1 MANSEENFEEGGGE
15 SVTVTIALDLPE
27 SENIKN
33 TRNETFVDNIE
44 VDDEFLNFLS
54 IPLPISPS
62 ELLSNFKQKNS
73 LFSFILIKDI
83 SFDLKNILEIR
94 LSTSSCGSMRNWEF
108 LAACMGLSIDEI
120 VGMRKNENPINILL
134 QKFSDEY
141 FLKLLE
147 LIGQSSRVDVLLAL
161 QPFIGKISNERK
173 LNKNSHHQQ
182 QQINAPINL
191 RDSSLLTF
199 SSDIQRQNSSLILQG
214 PFIFILHHEN
224 KNNKDL
230 RRLHKMFIKNLERCA
245 AERGKKILDV
255 DNCFSGEDL
264 FGSIQKY
271 FENASQILLAL
282 SSDYFEII
290 CSDNEQIQELDQ
302 KIQLKRSLHQMTF
315 QEVLYNRGENKRFR
329 VLLMRGTGP
338 EHIPRGWSS
347 NTLHYRFPED
357 FSELCTRL
365 FDGEGDKLI
374 SNE

>member
-1 MANSEENFEEGGGE
+1 MANSEENFEEGGGGE

-62 ELLSNFKQKNS
+62 ELISNFKQKNS
-73 LFSFILIKDI
+73 LFSSILIKDI

-147 LIGQSSRVDVLLAL
+147 LVGQSGRVDVLLAL
-161 QPFIGKISNERK
+161 EPFIGKISNER
-173 LNKNSHHQQ
+173 
-182 QQINAPINL
+182 
-191 RDSSLLTF
+191 
-199 SSDIQRQNSSLILQG
+199 
-214 PFIFILHHEN
+214 
-224 KNNKDL
+224 
-230 RRLHKMFIKNLERCA
+230 CA
-245 AERGKKILDV
+245 TERGKKVLDV

-282 SSDYFEII
+282 SSDYSEII

-338 EHIPRGWSS
+338 EHIPRGWPS

-365 FDGEGDKLI
+365 LDGEGDKLI

>member
-1 MANSEENFEEGGGE
+1 MANVEENFEEGGGE

-27 SENIKN
+27 SSNIKN

-73 LFSFILIKDI
+73 LFSSILIKDI
-83 SFDLKNILEIR
+83 SFELKNILEIR

-147 LIGQSSRVDVLLAL
+147 LIGQSGRVDVLLAL
-161 QPFIGKISNERK
+161 EPFIGKISNERK
-173 LNKNSHHQQ
+173 LNKNITQKQ
-182 QQINAPINL
+182 QQINPPINL

-199 SSDIQRQNSSLILQG
+199 SSDIQGHNSSSILQG

-245 AERGKKILDV
+245 TERGKKVLDV

-282 SSDYFEII
+282 SSDYSEII
-290 CSDNEQIQELDQ
+290 CTDNEQIQELDQ

-315 QEVLYNRGENKRFR
+315 QENKRFR

-338 EHIPRGWSS
+338 EHIPRGWPS

-365 FDGEGDKLI
+365 LDGEGERLI